1 MPIVFSPQFKD
12 LVLDR
17 LPASGEILTKDLAA
31 FFPDHHIEDTRA
43 ALRVLRRF
51 GAVDY
56 RTVNTKQGPKYLWHR
71 V

>member
-12 LVLDR
+12 LVLEKI
-17 LPASGEILTKDLAA
+17 PAGGEILTKDLAA
-31 FFPDHHIEDTRA
+31 FFPDHHIEDTRT

-51 GAVDY
+51 GAADC
-56 RTVNTKQGPKYLWHR
+56 RKITTKQGPKYLWHR